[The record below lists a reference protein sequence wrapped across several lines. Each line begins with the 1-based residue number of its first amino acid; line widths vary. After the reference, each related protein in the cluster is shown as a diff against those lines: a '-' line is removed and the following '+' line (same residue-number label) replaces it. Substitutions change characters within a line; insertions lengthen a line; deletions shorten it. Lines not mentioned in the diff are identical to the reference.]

1 MKKTFFKAIALFMT
15 AVMLFT
21 LSMSAFAAD
30 DFSSKSDKTLKFDKD
45 GNFRIL
51 QFTDTQDDM
60 FASPGMLEMIKAAV
74 EKYEPDLVVFTGDNT
89 ATVDTKIDA
98 KYALESILS
107 IVNDAKVPFTLVFGN
122 HDAENVAK
130 EYHMSCWRSY
140 EYCLAYDADPAIY
153 GMGTHNLPVM
163 SSDGKKVAYNL
174 WMFDSNMY
182 DPDGGY
188 DYIHDDQLDWYVK
201 TSNALKEANG
211 GQPVPS
217 MVFQHIVPY
226 EIKDYVVQTPE
237 LDPNGFTVT
246 DEETGAKSYF
256 ALDPAYAEEGSILRE
271 NPCPSRVHGK
281 QMSVLEQQGD
291 VMAVFVGHDHV
302 NDYVVHTKMKN
313 AAGSSI
319 DIVNTPGA
327 SFQSYGDNEMRG
339 CRVIDINEKD
349 AWNYETFSPTFFQV
363 VGNTKDT
370 QILAYVS
377 DNIVWYYVSLL
388 VKLVP
393 FIGESLQKMFLAV
406 VYDIATK

>member
-1 MKKTFFKAIALFMT
+1 MKKTFLKVIALVMT
-15 AVMLFT
+15 AAMLFSLT
-21 LSMSAFAAD
+21 VSAAED
-30 DFSSKSDKTLKFDKD
+30 YTSKSDITLQFDKD

-51 QFTDTQDDM
+51 QIADTQDDT
-60 FASPGMLEMIKAAV
+60 FASPGMLHMIKTAL
-74 EKYEPDLVVFTGDNT
+74 EKYQPDLVVFTGDNT
-89 ATVDTKIDA
+89 STVSLELDA
-98 KYALESILS
+98 KYALKSILS

-122 HDAENVAK
+122 HDAENVSK

-140 EYCLAYDADPAIY
+140 EYCLAYDAAPEIY
-153 GMGTHNLPVM
+153 GMGTHNLPIM

-182 DPDGGY
+182 DDVEGY

-217 MVFQHIVPY
+217 LAFQHIVPY
-226 EIKDYVVQTPE
+226 EIKDYVVETAEP
-237 LDPNGFTVT
+237 DPNGFTST
-246 DEETGAKSYF
+246 NEETGEKHHY
-256 ALDPAYAEEGSILRE
+256 ALDPNYAEAGSILRE

-291 VMAVFVGHDHV
+291 VNAVFVGHDHV
-302 NDYVVHTKMKN
+302 NDYIVHTKMN
-313 AAGSSI
+313 AADGDSI

-327 SFQSYGDNEMRG
+327 SFQSYGDEEMRG
-339 CRVIDINEKD
+339 CRVIDISED
-349 AWNYETFSPTFFQV
+349 DTWNYETFSPTFFQV
-363 VGNTKDT
+363 CGNTKDMR
-370 QILAYVS
+370 ILSYVS

-393 FIGESLQKMFLAV
+393 FIGESLQQIFLSV
-406 VYDIATK
+406 VYNIATK